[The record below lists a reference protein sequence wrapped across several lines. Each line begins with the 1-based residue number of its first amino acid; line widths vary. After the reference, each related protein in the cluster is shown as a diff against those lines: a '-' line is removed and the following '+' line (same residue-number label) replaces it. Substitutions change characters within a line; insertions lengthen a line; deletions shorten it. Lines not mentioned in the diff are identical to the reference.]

1 VHEWKQEI
9 RHRLAPL
16 KLEPAREAE
25 IVEELSQ
32 HLDDRYAESLSRSA
46 ATEVDHRSA
55 LEELSEEMRFSG
67 NCHVWSGISRKNQS
81 RPKPIGGQI

>member
-1 VHEWKQEI
+1 MPEWKNEI
-9 RHRLAPL
+9 KERLAGL
-16 KLEPAREAE
+16 KLEPTREAE
-25 IVEELSQ
+25 IVQELSQ

-46 ATEVDHRSA
+46 ATEVGYRSA

-81 RPKPIGGQI
+81 RSEPIGGQI